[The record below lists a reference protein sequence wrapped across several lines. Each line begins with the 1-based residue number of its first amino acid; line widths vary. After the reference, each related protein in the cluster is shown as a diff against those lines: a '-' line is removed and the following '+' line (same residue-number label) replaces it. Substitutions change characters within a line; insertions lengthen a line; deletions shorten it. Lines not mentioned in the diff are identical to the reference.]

1 MLNTEKSKS
10 CSQLVLPHSQI
21 ETINKNVQFLAPKW
35 TSHPEQASALGE
47 KYHIWTEKFISRY
60 YCNTDWCNVSQI
72 LPTSSRKTTQKLR
85 KRESN
90 TRGQIQRW
98 NSPTDCWHQIIP
110 DSLEKQAP
118 LATIHS
124 KKHTLPALTFSSRSL
139 KAQLISWRW
148 LWVFLDWDWCF
159 VLIYIYTYIDI
170 YVCPLQSWTTKA
182 SSHRGWLAQ
191 HRKQLISNTKDFMA
205 WMKVEKSGKIP
216 KLSLL
221 PFALLCSELQK
232 EQWWCPEISRHAIK
246 MRDFSS
252 SSYSYLNW
260 ITGCVAT
267 GKLQTPNE
275 ALPGRYAPG
284 LFMELT
290 QRVLLIL
297 GWTSFCSNPWQD
309 GSVPWR

>member
-1 MLNTEKSKS
+1 MQRFPDPSNLLQENYAKAQKEGIKYERTNPEMKF
-10 CSQLVLPHSQI
+10 PHRLLASNYSRFI
-21 ETINKNVQFLAPKW
+21 GETG
-35 TSHPEQASALGE
+35 T
-47 KYHIWTEKFISRY
+47 
-60 YCNTDWCNVSQI
+60 
-72 LPTSSRKTTQKLR
+72 
-85 KRESN
+85 
-90 TRGQIQRW
+90 
-98 NSPTDCWHQIIP
+98 
-110 DSLEKQAP
+110 

-170 YVCPLQSWTTKA
+170 YICPLQSWTTKA